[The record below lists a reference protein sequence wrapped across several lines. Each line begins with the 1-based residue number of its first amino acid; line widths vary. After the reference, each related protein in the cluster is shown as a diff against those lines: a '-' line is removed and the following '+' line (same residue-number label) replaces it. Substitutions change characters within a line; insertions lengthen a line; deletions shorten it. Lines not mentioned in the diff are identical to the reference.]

1 MKDGANVMKK
11 PAANPVNEQPIRV
24 SSRLGIVHNT
34 SAAVD
39 LFGAMQRAVE
49 MAEQRIAEEKRNGRT
64 GDQGPVE
71 RDRDAARKQR

>member
-11 PAANPVNEQPIRV
+11 PAAKPVNEQPIRV

-39 LFGAMQRAVE
+39 LFGAMLRAVE

-64 GDQGPVE
+64 DDQGPVD